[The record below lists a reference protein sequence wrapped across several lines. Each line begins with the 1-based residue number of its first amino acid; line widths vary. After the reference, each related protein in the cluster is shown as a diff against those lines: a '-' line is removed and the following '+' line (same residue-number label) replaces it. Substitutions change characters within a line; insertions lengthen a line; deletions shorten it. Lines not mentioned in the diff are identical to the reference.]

1 MIELITAIVIVS
13 IISVM
18 AGMGLVQIASGYLL
32 AKTSTV
38 AAQQAQI
45 ALARLSK
52 ELSAIHTIDPAQTTA
67 TSLRYKRKHNDIVD
81 TNWRKVAWTSSD
93 QPLTLNID
101 EINNDT
107 LIDKVQSF
115 SLTYY
120 KYNYATQ
127 IFTVDSYS
135 SATAVIELTFQLKGY
150 GDIPLIFVK
159 RAAI

>member
-38 AAQQAQI
+38 AAEQVQI
-45 ALARLSK
+45 ALVRVVK
-52 ELSAIHTIDPAQTTA
+52 ELSAVQAISAASAQSITYTRAGVSHTFNWTA
-67 TSLRYKRKHNDIVD
+67 
-81 TNWRKVAWTSSD
+81 AD
-93 QPLTLNID
+93 QPLTLD
-101 EINNDT
+101 GDT

-120 KYNYATQ
+120 TYNSATQ
-127 IFTVDSYS
+127 VFTAGSYS
-135 SATAVIELTFQLKGY
+135 SVTAMIELTFQLKGY
-150 GDIPLIFVK
+150 HNIPLIFVE
-159 RAAI
+159 RVVI